1 MEKVKK
7 VLISIIIVLAVINI
21 NVVSINAVEPLII
34 KVNDT
39 TLNIKDGKY
48 DYYVQTTYDAKE
60 VFLSVETSYEV
71 LSTTGIISLNQKETK
86 KEILLKEGD
95 TVVKYSVTIIK
106 KDATAEDL
114 KKEKTNKKRDIIDS
128 LITTGIY
135 LIVFIILEAI
145 EKSIVFIVKK
155 IIKKIKR
162 S

>member
-7 VLISIIIVLAVINI
+7 IFIGIIIVLAVINI

-60 VFLSVETSYEV
+60 VFLNVETSYEI

-106 KDATAEDL
+106 KDATTEDL
-114 KKEKTNKKRDIIDS
+114 KKEKTNKKRDIIGS

-135 LIVFIILEAI
+135 LIVFMILEAI